1 MSNLQS
7 QVHFPSPPQK
17 HTYSQNRPQ
26 QHSKILGI
34 QIHMSVHEIK
44 TPCADTAVM
53 CLDLI
58 LKVPGV
64 KIRSLFYFSRHGS
77 LKQITISQLRSIY
90 IHHTKTA
97 L

>member
-1 MSNLQS
+1 MPGT
-7 QVHFPSPPQK
+7 FPSPPQK
-17 HTYSQNRPQ
+17 HTYCQNRAQ

-44 TPCADTAVM
+44 TICAETAVLS
-53 CLDLI
+53 LDLI

-64 KIRSLFYFSRHGS
+64 QIRSLFYLSRHGS
-77 LKQITISQLRSIY
+77 LKQITISQLRSFY
-90 IHHTKTA
+90 IHYTKTA